1 MVVKEAA
8 ILFETGAAEN
18 CDYTILVTANEKNR
32 IDRIMKRDQGLSREK
47 IKGRMAQQWPD
58 EKKVLLADFIIIN
71 ENLNEAKRNLKKII
85 SYLKSL

>member
-1 MVVKEAA
+1 
-8 ILFETGAAEN
+8 
-18 CDYTILVTANEKNR
+18 
-32 IDRIMKRDQGLSREK
+32 MKRDQGLSREK

-58 EKKVLLADFIIIN
+58 EKKILLADFIIIN